1 MDRLTRL
8 MHQHHG
14 HCDEVFAAAEA
25 AARSADW
32 PSCADSFA
40 RFRAD
45 LLGHLDVEEGRIFPA
60 FERQTGNAGGPTRV
74 MRSEH
79 DEMRELLSWLDDA
92 LAACDADAFG
102 DATET
107 LLILMQQHN
116 MKEENILYP
125 MCDQVLGGDAA
136 AFGALM
142 GEVEQAL
149 AEVSHG

>member
-8 MHQHHG
+8 MQQHHG

-25 AARSADW
+25 AARGADW
-32 PSCADSFA
+32 QDCAGSLA

-45 LLGHLDVEEGRIFPA
+45 LLGHLDVEESRIFPA
-60 FERQTGNAGGPTRV
+60 FEARTGNSAGPTQV

-79 DEMRELLSWLDDA
+79 EQMRELLGWLEDA
-92 LAACDADAFG
+92 LAQRDGDAFA

-125 MCDQVLGGDAA
+125 MCDRVLAADAA
-136 AFGALM
+136 AFGTLM
-142 GEVEQAL
+142 SGVEQAL
-149 AEVSHG
+149 AEVFHG